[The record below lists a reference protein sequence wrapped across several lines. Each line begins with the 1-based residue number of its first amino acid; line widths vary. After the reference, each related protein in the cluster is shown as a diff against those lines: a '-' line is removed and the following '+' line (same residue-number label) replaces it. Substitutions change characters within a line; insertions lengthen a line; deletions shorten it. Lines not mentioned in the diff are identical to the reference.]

1 MPRALII
8 GSGVAGPATALFLRR
23 AGWEVEIFEA
33 ADAPDAYAGLFLNVA
48 TNGLAVLGQLG
59 LRERL
64 VDEGHRSPH
73 LVMWSSTGKRLGS
86 VPNGP
91 AREPE
96 RGSVVVRRG
105 ILHRVLRDAAQEAGI
120 PITFGAR
127 LERIEQADA
136 SVGVA
141 FADGRTAT
149 GDLLVGA
156 DGVGSPTRRHIDPD
170 APAPSFSG
178 LVGLGGFAHVP
189 GLAPTPEAQHMLFGR
204 RSFFGWL
211 VRDDGEVYWFAN
223 ITRPAGDRAAL
234 RAVPA
239 EEWIATLR
247 ELHAGDPYPVPQI
260 LDHVT
265 GDVGGYPI
273 DDLAHVPHWSRGRVV
288 AVGDAVHATSPS
300 AGQGASLALEDAITL
315 ARCLRDVPDHGAAF
329 AEYQRLRQ
337 PRAEA
342 VVGYAQAI
350 NRQKRV
356 TRSRL
361 GIAIR
366 DAMLPMFLR
375 KAADDTR
382 NDRLYNHEIG
392 WSEPAVGGR
401 R

>member
-8 GSGVAGPATALFLRR
+8 GSGVAGPAVARFLQR

-33 ADAPDAYAGLFLNVA
+33 AVEPDSYAGLFLNVA
-48 TNGLAVLGQLG
+48 TNGLAVLDQLG
-59 LRERL
+59 LREQ
-64 VDEGHRSPH
+64 VVAAGHRSPH
-73 LVMWSSTGKRLGS
+73 MVMWSGTGKRLGT

-91 AREPE
+91 AGEPD

-105 ILHRVLRDAAQEAGI
+105 ILHRVLREAAQAAGI

-127 LERIEQADA
+127 LERIEQTEAA
-136 SVGVA
+136 VRAV
-141 FADGRTAT
+141 FADGRTET
-149 GDLLVGA
+149 GDLLIGA

-170 APAPSFSG
+170 APAPEYSG
-178 LVGLGGFAHVP
+178 LVGLGGFARVP
-189 GLAPTPEAQHMLFGR
+189 GLAPTPETQHMVFGR
-204 RSFFGWL
+204 RSFFGYL

-223 ITRPAGDRAAL
+223 ITYPDGDRAAL
-234 RAVPA
+234 RAVTAP
-239 EEWIATLR
+239 EWLAMLR
-247 ELHAGDPYPVPQI
+247 QLHADDPYPVPQI
-260 LDHVT
+260 LAHAS
-265 GDVGGYPI
+265 GEVGGYPI

-315 ARCLRDVPDHGAAF
+315 ARCLRETPDHAAAL

-342 VVGYAQAI
+342 VVGYARAI
-350 NRQKRV
+350 NRRKRV

-375 KAADDTR
+375 AAADDTR
-382 NDRLYNHEIG
+382 NDWLYNHEIAWEAG
-392 WSEPAVGGR
+392 VGGR
-401 R
+401 G